1 MHTVGATDGERADF
15 PALGN
20 RFILRGEQTGGQF
33 ALIEHTIPPRSL
45 AAPMH
50 VHEHEDEYSYVL
62 EGRVGVQIGDET
74 AEAGPGELVAKPRGS
89 WHAFWNAGD
98 EPARLLELISPAGF
112 EQYFADMSPELNV
125 EGPPD
130 FERLGA
136 IQARYDLQMD
146 RDSIGTLS
154 ERHGL
159 RM

>member
-1 MHTVGATDGERADF
+1 MHTVGPTDGDRADF
-15 PALGN
+15 PRLGN

-33 ALIEHTIPPRSL
+33 ALIEHTIPPRAL

-62 EGRVGVQIGDET
+62 EGRVGVQVGGET
-74 AEAGPGELVAKPRGS
+74 AEAGPGELVSKPRGI

-98 EPARLLELISPAGF
+98 EPARLLELIAPAGF
-112 EQYFADMSPELNV
+112 EQYFVDMSPELNV
-125 EGPPD
+125 EGAPD
-130 FERLGA
+130 FARLAA
-136 IQARYDLQMD
+136 IQARYGLQMD

-159 RM
+159 EM